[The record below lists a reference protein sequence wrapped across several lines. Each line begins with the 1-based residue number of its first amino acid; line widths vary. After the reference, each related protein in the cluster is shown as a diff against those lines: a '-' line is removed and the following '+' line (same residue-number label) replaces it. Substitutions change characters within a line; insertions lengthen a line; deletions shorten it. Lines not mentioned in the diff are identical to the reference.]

1 MGNDNFYQHYKDQE
15 QQQREQYKESFAHA
29 EEHAKE
35 HAYAEGHG
43 GNTRHCPRCGAPV
56 EEGMRFC
63 EECGCAVDEYQCP
76 HCHQTIP
83 PGMALCP
90 HCGRPVNLS
99 RCSFCGAAKE
109 PDEPFCSECGNPTQG
124 IVCPICGTL
133 NYRSF
138 CRQCNH
144 PLNERAL
151 QAVMDAHNDPR
162 MQEVQQLAEQLEE
175 METLIHQAHELAKEA
190 SDDSA
195 DDGNGNIGD
204 AAPDTGESLT
214 EADRKLLDNYKS
226 LYAELG
232 INYTHKPSPAPKP
245 SPGNGNTATRQTVA
259 ERQKQLLH
267 GATLQEKMEEFKRKM
282 EEMKAKMNA
291 MQPDP
296 SATPET
302 QRDFICARKV
312 TVKSMSKNVW
322 ICNWCHCQ
330 HNDPSECYRE
340 DLGGEWTY
348 SYRYHDVE
356 IIS

>member
-1 MGNDNFYQHYKDQE
+1 M
-15 QQQREQYKESFAHA
+15 
-29 EEHAKE
+29 
-35 HAYAEGHG
+35 
-43 GNTRHCPRCGAPV
+43 
-56 EEGMRFC
+56 
-63 EECGCAVDEYQCP
+63 
-76 HCHQTIP
+76 
-83 PGMALCP
+83 
-90 HCGRPVNLS
+90 
-99 RCSFCGAAKE
+99 
-109 PDEPFCSECGNPTQG
+109 
-124 IVCPICGTL
+124 
-133 NYRSF
+133 
-138 CRQCNH
+138 
-144 PLNERAL
+144 
-151 QAVMDAHNDPR
+151 
-162 MQEVQQLAEQLEE
+162 
-175 METLIHQAHELAKEA
+175 
-190 SDDSA
+190 
-195 DDGNGNIGD
+195 
-204 AAPDTGESLT
+204 
-214 EADRKLLDNYKS
+214 
-226 LYAELG
+226 
-232 INYTHKPSPAPKP
+232 P

>member
-1 MGNDNFYQHYKDQE
+1 MLNDILNDIW
-15 QQQREQYKESFAHA
+15 
-29 EEHAKE
+29 
-35 HAYAEGHG
+35 
-43 GNTRHCPRCGAPV
+43 N
-56 EEGMRFC
+56 
-63 EECGCAVDEYQCP
+63 
-76 HCHQTIP
+76 
-83 PGMALCP
+83 
-90 HCGRPVNLS
+90 
-99 RCSFCGAAKE
+99 
-109 PDEPFCSECGNPTQG
+109 
-124 IVCPICGTL
+124 
-133 NYRSF
+133 NYRGRLLCSAF
-138 CRQCNH
+138 GLFIGVMVLWLGFFQ
-144 PLNERAL
+144 AL
-151 QAVMDAHNDPR
+151 FLLVCIG
-162 MQEVQQLAEQLEE
+162 LGFFIGYKLE
-175 METLIHQAHELAKEA
+175 
-190 SDDSA
+190 
-195 DDGNGNIGD
+195 
-204 AAPDTGESLT
+204 
-214 EADRKLLDNYKS
+214 
-226 LYAELG
+226 
-232 INYTHKPSPAPKP
+232 P

>member
-1 MGNDNFYQHYKDQE
+1 
-15 QQQREQYKESFAHA
+15 
-29 EEHAKE
+29 
-35 HAYAEGHG
+35 
-43 GNTRHCPRCGAPV
+43 
-56 EEGMRFC
+56 
-63 EECGCAVDEYQCP
+63 
-76 HCHQTIP
+76 
-83 PGMALCP
+83 
-90 HCGRPVNLS
+90 
-99 RCSFCGAAKE
+99 
-109 PDEPFCSECGNPTQG
+109 
-124 IVCPICGTL
+124 
-133 NYRSF
+133 
-138 CRQCNH
+138 
-144 PLNERAL
+144 
-151 QAVMDAHNDPR
+151 
-162 MQEVQQLAEQLEE
+162 

-190 SDDSA
+190 SDDST
-195 DDGNGNIGD
+195 DGINGNIGD

-312 TVKSMSKNVW
+312 TVKSISKNVW

>member
-1 MGNDNFYQHYKDQE
+1 
-15 QQQREQYKESFAHA
+15 
-29 EEHAKE
+29 
-35 HAYAEGHG
+35 
-43 GNTRHCPRCGAPV
+43 
-56 EEGMRFC
+56 
-63 EECGCAVDEYQCP
+63 
-76 HCHQTIP
+76 
-83 PGMALCP
+83 
-90 HCGRPVNLS
+90 
-99 RCSFCGAAKE
+99 
-109 PDEPFCSECGNPTQG
+109 
-124 IVCPICGTL
+124 
-133 NYRSF
+133 
-138 CRQCNH
+138 
-144 PLNERAL
+144 
-151 QAVMDAHNDPR
+151 
-162 MQEVQQLAEQLEE
+162 

-190 SDDSA
+190 SDDST